1 MADITIAAILRAGA
15 YSPNHIGN
23 DAAILNMAADQ
34 LRKRGCVVNI
44 YSEEQ
49 FAAGG
54 AADEPTIINMCR
66 EPRSIELLQQA
77 EDDGRLVINSGY
89 AIENCI
95 RERMTRIIVGSNI
108 PFPDSKVVNTNMVV
122 KDALASAGISR
133 CWIKRADFHAQHKE
147 DVSYARNP
155 EEAQELVQEYFL
167 RGISRAVIQRHI
179 DGELI
184 QFYGIT
190 DSPFFFWFFPMH
202 AAQKPSA
209 ELGESIDSRLRGIA
223 STAATELGLN
233 IYGGEC
239 ILSADGTLTLIDV
252 NDWPS
257 FAPCRPEA
265 ATAIAK
271 SAIATIKTRRQPIS

>member
-23 DAAILNMAADQ
+23 DAAILNMVADQ
-34 LRKRGCVVNI
+34 LRKRGCIVNI

-49 FAAGG
+49 FAAG
-54 AADEPTIINMCR
+54 AAQSEPTIINMCR
-66 EPRSIELLQQA
+66 EARSIELLQDA
-77 EDDGRLVINSGY
+77 EDQGRLVINSGY
-89 AIENCI
+89 GIENCI
-95 RERMTRIIVGSNI
+95 RERLTRILVGSNI
-108 PFPDSKVVNTNMVV
+108 PFPESKVVSTNMVV
-122 KDALASAGISR
+122 KDELRAAGITR

-190 DSPFFFWFFPMH
+190 GTPFFFWFFPMH
-202 AAQKPSA
+202 DAYKPSA
-209 ELGESIDSRLRGIA
+209 ELRSRIDSTLHGTA
-223 STAATELGLN
+223 SMAAAELGVT

-239 ILSADGTLTLIDV
+239 ILSPDGSLAIIDL

-271 SAIATIKTRRQPIS
+271 TVIAQIRNRK